1 MDLATFRRRL
11 RVSARAWFT
20 LSQKDWFPASVS
32 SAVRKGW
39 CPGEPGVCELRTEVP
54 VIKVTVSVSVKARD
68 WWIRKSPPTPVN
80 TL

>member
-1 MDLATFRRRL
+1 M
-11 RVSARAWFT
+11 SARAWFT

-68 WWIRKSPPTPVN
+68 WWIRESPPHQ
-80 TL
+80 